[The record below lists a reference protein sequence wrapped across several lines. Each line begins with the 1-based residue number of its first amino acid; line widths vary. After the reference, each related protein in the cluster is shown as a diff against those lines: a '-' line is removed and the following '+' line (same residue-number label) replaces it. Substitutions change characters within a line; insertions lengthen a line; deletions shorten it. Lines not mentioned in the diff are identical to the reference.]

1 MIKGGEEMKTKI
13 IFNTLAFVM
22 LLTTACSHENI
33 NDNNAKE
40 GYTIPVTI
48 NVTRQGDDAAT
59 KATYNDGTKKL
70 SFSTGDKL
78 FVNGWNGSMD
88 FFAGTLD
95 YVPESG
101 GTFSGTITTENEYTG
116 TADELLTTAQSS
128 GSVFARLLPNGYGT
142 YGYFSIAGTGAS
154 AYVNPDYDNA
164 FATTKAL
171 AVEQFSDE
179 CSNTYSG
186 GFALSPANAILNF
199 TIIGLPASTSVD
211 VSLTD
216 VNGLNISKL
225 ATTDASGTATF
236 AVGGDVSNNL
246 SAYTLTVGG
255 NAITLGYHELTGGK
269 IYNITRSASPLANVT
284 DGDLG
289 KVIGAD
295 GNIYANADAATAAST
310 TAVARICYVGSATGE
325 AAPYNHGLAL
335 AMRDANSGSNCAW
348 TTSTGSTVHTY
359 TTTSSTFASESGLQY
374 NATQNSDTYP
384 AFKYAIANNGTA
396 APIGCSAWFL
406 ASGYQWER
414 MISAAGGYAALR
426 DGFGGVGGTD
436 MQRVP
441 YRSST
446 EHSSYSA
453 WIFDF
458 FSSSGSCR
466 SDSKVDGYYVR
477 SVLAF

>member
-78 FVNGWNGSMD
+78 FVNGLNGSMD

-116 TADELLTTAQSS
+116 TADELFSTAS
-128 GSVFARLLPNGYGT
+128 SVFARLLPNGYGT
-142 YGYFSIAGTGAS
+142 YGYFSIAGTGALAS
-154 AYVNPDYDNA
+154 VKLDYDNA

-211 VSLTD
+211 LSLTD
-216 VNGLNISKL
+216 VNGLNISKS

-246 SAYTLTVGG
+246 SAYTLTVGV
-255 NAITLGYHELTGGK
+255 NDIPLGYHELTGGK

-284 DGDLG
+284 AGDLG

-295 GNIYANADAATAAST
+295 GNIYTNADAATAAST
-310 TAVARICYVGSATGE
+310 TAVAKIVYVGSDTGE

-335 AMRDANSGSNCAW
+335 AMNDANGGNNCAW
-348 TTSTGSTVHTY
+348 TTSSGSTVHTY

-374 NATQNSDTYP
+374 NAKQNSDTYP

-436 MQRVP
+436 MQKVP

-466 SDSKVDGYYVR
+466 SDSKLDGYYVR
-477 SVLAF
+477 SALAF

>member
-22 LLTTACSHENI
+22 LLTAACSRENI

-59 KATYNDGTKKL
+59 RATYNDGTKKL
-70 SFSTGDKL
+70 EFSTGDKL

-142 YGYFSIAGTGAS
+142 YGYFSIAGTGAL

-179 CSNTYSG
+179 CSDTYSG

-216 VNGLNISKL
+216 LNGLNISQS
-225 ATTDASGTATF
+225 ATTNASGTATF
-236 AVGGDVSNNL
+236 AVGGDVNNNL
-246 SAYTLTVGG
+246 SAYTLTVAG
-255 NAITLGYHELTGGK
+255 NVIPLGYHVLTEGK

-295 GNIYANADAATAAST
+295 GNIYTNADAATAAST
-310 TAVARICYVGSATGE
+310 TAVAKIVYVGSDTGE

-335 AMRDANSGSNCAW
+335 SMSDANGGSNCAW
-348 TTSTGSTVHTY
+348 TTSSGSTVHTY

-374 NATQNSDTYP
+374 NATHNTETYP
-384 AFKYAIANNGTA
+384 AFKFAIANNSTA

-406 ASGYQWER
+406 ASGYQWEK
-414 MISAAGGYAALR
+414 MISAVGGYASLR
-426 DGFGGVGGTD
+426 DGFSSVGGTN
-436 MQRVP
+436 MQKVA

-458 FSSSGSCR
+458 FSSGSCR

-477 SVLAF
+477 SALAF